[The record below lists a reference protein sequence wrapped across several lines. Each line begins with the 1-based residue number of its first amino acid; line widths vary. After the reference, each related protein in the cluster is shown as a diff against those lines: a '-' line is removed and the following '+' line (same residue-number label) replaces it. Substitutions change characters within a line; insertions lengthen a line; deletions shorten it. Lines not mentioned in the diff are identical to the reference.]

1 MRVLAVVAAAIGL
14 FAVGL
19 VGFGHLLEAWDPPAG
34 AGAAR
39 NGNHTATERGTT
51 STNTDEQEDQQATQ
65 QRRSARERVP
75 AAVARR
81 VDLLCRSAREDA
93 LSLVDLAPPTNAKRL
108 EALFVRLRQ
117 LNRNYN
123 AAILR
128 ILGKHG
134 AHARFRTL
142 RRLFHR
148 DEKLFDQLVGAIAD
162 IDSAAGRAVFESR
175 LESLRLLAARQTA
188 ILEEL
193 GTQACDTAL
202 THT

>member
-34 AGAAR
+34 VGAAR

-128 ILGKHG
+128 ILG
-134 AHARFRTL
+134 
-142 RRLFHR
+142 
-148 DEKLFDQLVGAIAD
+148 
-162 IDSAAGRAVFESR
+162 SR
-175 LESLRLLAARQTA
+175 S
-188 ILEEL
+188 
-193 GTQACDTAL
+193 DD
-202 THT
+202 